1 MIQPQAM
8 LLDELFSGVG
18 IDIPASAVSVN
29 QLSASSRRI
38 GPGSLFLA
46 LAGDS
51 HHGLQYLQQAL
62 SAGAVAVA
70 WEPAAGVG
78 QVQVPDGIAAF
89 PVPGLSGLQ
98 GRLADCFYRAPSADL
113 QVTGITGTNGKT
125 TVAWLVCQALTALG
139 QRAAYSGTL
148 GFGLPGSLEPT
159 ALTTPGCVEVHRRL
173 RQFAD
178 DSARH
183 AVMEVS
189 SHALDQGRVDEVR
202 FAVTALTNISRD
214 HLDYHGDM
222 DRYVSAKARLFLEQP
237 APVAVINLADER
249 ARALGAGLASSTEL
263 IGVALVEP
271 GEASP
276 AARLIGRL
284 VATRRAGIGV
294 ELTGDFGQAL
304 IESKLWGRFNAENL
318 VVAAGI
324 LLGHGVD
331 LESAAL
337 ALAGATPPPGRLER
351 LAQSRQG
358 PDVVVDFAHSPD
370 ALKQAL
376 LAVREHCDGNVWCVF
391 GCGGER
397 DTGKR
402 APMGAVASGLAD
414 HVLLTDDNPRGEDP
428 EAIIASIRAGIRGP
442 GRVEV
447 IRDRARAIR
456 HAVRHAGL
464 GDAVLI
470 AGKGHELLQIEAG
483 QSLPF
488 SDREVARTAME
499 QCE

>member
-1 MIQPQAM
+1 MMQPNCM
-8 LLDELFSGVG
+8 SLDELFSGIGV
-18 IDIPASAVSVN
+18 DIPPSTVSVN
-29 QLSASSRRI
+29 QICASSRRVT
-38 GPGSLFLA
+38 PGSLFLA
-46 LAGDS
+46 LAGAS

-78 QVQVPDGIAAF
+78 QVEVPDGIAAF

-98 GRLADCFYRAPSADL
+98 GRLADCFYRAPSTDL
-113 QVTGITGTNGKT
+113 KVTGITGTNGKT
-125 TVAWLVCQALTALG
+125 TVAWLVSQALTALG

-148 GFGLPGSLEPT
+148 GFGLPGALEP
-159 ALTTPGCVEVHRRL
+159 ASLTTPGCVEVHRRL

-178 DSARH
+178 DSVRH

-222 DRYVSAKARLFLEQP
+222 DRYVSAKSRLFLDQP
-237 APVAVINLADER
+237 APVAVINMADER
-249 ARALGAGLASSTEL
+249 ARALGAGLGPHTDL
-263 IGVALVEP
+263 IGVALLEP
-271 GEASP
+271 TEASP
-276 AARLIGRL
+276 AARLIGSL

-304 IESKLWGRFNAENL
+304 IESQLWGRFNAENL

-324 LLGHGVD
+324 LIGHGVD
-331 LESAAL
+331 LASAAQ
-337 ALAGATPPPGRLER
+337 ALASATPPPGRLER
-351 LAQSRQG
+351 LVQSPQG
-358 PDVVVDFAHSPD
+358 PDVVVDFAHSPE
-370 ALKQAL
+370 ALKKAL

-391 GCGGER
+391 GCGGDR

-402 APMGAVASGLAD
+402 APMGGVASALAD

-428 EAIIASIRAGIRGP
+428 DAIIASIRAGTSGP
-442 GRVEV
+442 GHVEV
-447 IRDRARAIR
+447 IRDRAHAIR
-456 HAVRHAGL
+456 HAVRNAAL

-470 AGKGHELLQIEAG
+470 AGKGHELVQIEAG
-483 QSLPF
+483 RSLPF
-488 SDREVARTAME
+488 SDREVARTALE
-499 QCE
+499 KSL